1 MSLKHR
7 ISNYQIS
14 EFINFM
20 PAQLQKRHFAFK
32 RSPVVIASFLT
43 TMLLMVIV
51 FSGLSI
57 AGEKNYSLPQ
67 VSYPNE
73 NPPQESKRILGKI
86 LFWDEQ
92 LSTDNSIACGSCHL
106 PASGGADNRVGR
118 FPGYDQQFKTD
129 DDIVGSIGV
138 LTRNSLGQP
147 IVHPVFANQRQVTN
161 RSSQS
166 YFLGVWAKHNFW
178 DGRATS
184 EFIDPEKKTIAI
196 KTGGALENQ
205 VLGPLMSSVEMAKQG
220 QTPIEVVQKLSQ
232 TRPLA
237 LANKLPDD
245 ITKALVKGKQYP
257 YLFEQAFGDKQ
268 ISLKRIAFAI
278 ATYERSLIAN
288 QTPWDLAMAGQH
300 KLGYQEN
307 LGFEFFK
314 QSGCSQCHQPP
325 LFTDNQF
332 YNIGIQGLNA
342 DQGHQLISAKKQD
355 AGAMKTPSLRNVAL
369 KTHFMHTGQFT
380 SLNEVMDAYASIRF
394 DSIASQLPNG
404 EKYNFQFTEFQRK
417 AIIAFLTN
425 SLTDPRVQNETFPFD
440 RPKLRSETQNA
451 SPALSITQASIKIN
465 HNNQIEISWW
475 NPNQT
480 QPSDIEIVRSDGHHF
495 WQAEPP
501 FIDMNAQAGQN
512 YQYKLFARNAL
523 LKPSA
528 PITLNI
534 KLPYSKN
541 QLLLIGMK
549 IGISVILFFTFGSLG
564 WLFIKYRFKRD
575 NNGR

>member
-1 MSLKHR
+1 MS
-7 ISNYQIS
+7 
-14 EFINFM
+14 
-20 PAQLQKRHFAFK
+20 AQLQKRHLAFK
-32 RSPVVIASFLT
+32 QSPLVTFSLLPTV
-43 TMLLMVIV
+43 LLMVI
-51 FSGLSI
+51 FCSGFSI
-57 AGEKNYSLPQ
+57 AEKKAYALPK

-73 NPPQESKRILGKI
+73 NPPQEAKRILGKI

-118 FPGYDQQFKTD
+118 YPGYDQQFKTD

-138 LTRNSLGQP
+138 VTRNSLGQP
-147 IVHPVFANQRQVTN
+147 IEHPVFANQRQVTN
-161 RSSQS
+161 RSSQA
-166 YFLGVWAKHNFW
+166 YFLGVWAKQNFW

-184 EFIDPEKKTIAI
+184 EFIDPEQKIIAI

-232 TRPLA
+232 ARPLA
-237 LANKLPDD
+237 LASKLPDD
-245 ITKALVKGKQYP
+245 IAKALIKDKRYP
-257 YLFEQAFGDKQ
+257 YLFKEAFGDKQ

-278 ATYERSLIAN
+278 ATYERSLIAD

-369 KTHFMHTGQFT
+369 KNHFMHTGQFT
-380 SLNEVMDAYASIRF
+380 SLNKVMDAYASIRF

-440 RPKLRSETQNA
+440 RPKLRSEIQNA
-451 SPALSITQASIKIN
+451 PPALAITQASIKV
-465 HNNQIEISWW
+465 NNSQIEISWI
-475 NPNQT
+475 NPNQA
-480 QPSDIEIVRSDGHHF
+480 QPSDIEIIRSDGHHF

-501 FIDMNAQAGQN
+501 FIDMNAQSGQY
-512 YQYKLFARNAL
+512 YQYQLFARNAML
-523 LKPSA
+523 ESSA
-528 PITLNI
+528 PITLSI

-541 QLLLIGMK
+541 QLLLIGMSLLLF
-549 IGISVILFFTFGSLG
+549 IGLGYLG

-575 NNGR
+575 LNSDNNGR